1 MSSITDPSINPETN
15 PNNPKGSVKAFFD
28 KYFVK
33 TISMNANEVD
43 SVVGF
48 FEKRGFDKQSAIAT
62 ASVLLQQAK
71 IDNVKVF
78 SLLDTLR
85 GLDDVQISQLVA
97 TVLNSNRSAVS
108 GLGYKLNADFITK
121 EQRNIKL

>member
-1 MSSITDPSINPETN
+1 MSSLTDPSINPETD

-33 TISMNANEVD
+33 KISMSANEVD

-62 ASVLLQQAK
+62 SSVLLQQAK

-85 GLDDVQISQLVA
+85 GLNEVQISQLVA
-97 TVLNSNRSAVS
+97 AILNSNRSAVS
-108 GLGYKLNADFITK
+108 GLGYRINSDFITK

>member
-1 MSSITDPSINPETN
+1 MSSVQDPSIIPDDD
-15 PNNPKGSVKAFFD
+15 PNNPKGSVKAFYD

-33 TISMNANEVD
+33 KISMSANEVD

-71 IDNVKVF
+71 IDNVKIF
-78 SLLDTLR
+78 SLLDTLK
-85 GLDDVQISQLVA
+85 GLNDVQISQLVA
-97 TVLNSNRSAVS
+97 TVLNSNRSACS
-108 GLGYKLNADFITK
+108 GLGYRIESDIVTK
-121 EQRNIKL
+121 EQRNIRL

>member
-1 MSSITDPSINPETN
+1 MSSITDPSIIPDND
-15 PNNPKGSVKAFFD
+15 PNNPQGSVKAFYD

-33 TISMNANEVD
+33 KISMNANEVD
-43 SVVGF
+43 SVIGF

-62 ASVLLQQAK
+62 GSVLLQQAK

-85 GLDDVQISQLVA
+85 GLTEVQISQLVA
-97 TVLNSNRSAVS
+97 TVLNANRSAAS
-108 GLGYKLNADFITK
+108 GLGYKIQSDFITK

>member
-1 MSSITDPSINPETN
+1 MSSITDPSIIPDNS
-15 PNNPKGSVKAFFD
+15 PNTPKGSVKAFYD

-33 TISMNANEVD
+33 QISMNANEVD

-71 IDNVKVF
+71 IDNVNVF
-78 SLLDTLR
+78 SLLDTLT
-85 GLDDVQISQLVA
+85 GLNEVQISQLVA
-97 TVLNSNRSAVS
+97 TILNSNRSASS
-108 GLGYKLNADFITK
+108 GLGYRIQTEFVTR

>member
-1 MSSITDPSINPETN
+1 MSSITDPSINSETN
-15 PNNPKGSVKAFFD
+15 PNNPKGSVKAFFA